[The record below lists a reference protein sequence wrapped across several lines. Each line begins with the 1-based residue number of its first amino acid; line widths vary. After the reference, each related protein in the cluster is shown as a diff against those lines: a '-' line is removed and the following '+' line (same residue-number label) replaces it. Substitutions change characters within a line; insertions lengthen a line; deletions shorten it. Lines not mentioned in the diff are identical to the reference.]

1 MTVLITGASAGI
13 GEACA
18 RALAARGCDLVLA
31 ARRLE
36 KLEALAAEL
45 SAAHGILVTTVF
57 LDVSDRASAESLLE
71 RAGNPTI
78 DVLVNNAGLARG
90 LAPLQDNEPDDWDEM
105 IDANVKGLLW
115 VSRPILRQMIAR
127 VSSDTTKHAHVVN
140 LGSLAGVAAY
150 PNGAVYCATKAAVKS
165 ISDGLR
171 QDVAAYP
178 IRVTLIQP
186 GMVET
191 EFSQVRFRGDVERAK
206 SVYRGIQPL
215 TGADI
220 ADLVVY
226 AVMAP
231 PHVQIT
237 ELTVTATHQANAFTV
252 FRQAPSERLLR

>member
-1 MTVLITGASAGI
+1 MTVLITGASSGI

-18 RALAARGCDLVLA
+18 RAFAARGCDLVLG
-31 ARRLE
+31 ARRLDR
-36 KLEALAAEL
+36 LQALAAEL
-45 SAAHGILVTTVF
+45 IGPFSVSVTVVS

-71 RAGNPTI
+71 RAGNPAI

-90 LAPLQDNEPDDWDEM
+90 LEPLPENNPEDWDEM
-105 IDANVKGLLW
+105 LDANVKGLLW
-115 VSRPILRQMIAR
+115 VTRPIVRQMIAR
-127 VSSDTTKHAHVVN
+127 GTAAHIVN
-140 LGSLAGVAAY
+140 MGSIAGMAAY
-150 PNGAVYCATKAAVKS
+150 TNGAVYCASKAAVKS

-171 QDVAAYP
+171 QDVNAHP

-191 EFSQVRFRGDVERAK
+191 EFSQVRFKGDRDRATA
-206 SVYRGIQPL
+206 VYRGIEPL
-215 TGADI
+215 KAADI
-220 ADLVVY
+220 ADVVVY

-252 FRQAPSERLLR
+252 FRKP

>member
-18 RALAARGCDLVLA
+18 RAFAALGHNLVLG
-31 ARRLE
+31 ARRLDR
-36 KLEALAAEL
+36 LRALAAEL
-45 SAAHGILVTTVF
+45 SAAHGILVKAVH
-57 LDVSDRASAESLLE
+57 LDVADRASAETLLE
-71 RAGNPTI
+71 RAGQPSI

-90 LAPLQDNEPDDWDEM
+90 LEPVQDNSPDDWDEM

-115 VSRPILRQMIAR
+115 VTRPVVRQMIASGR
-127 VSSDTTKHAHVVN
+127 PAHIVN

-150 PNGAVYCATKAAVKS
+150 PNGAVYCATKAAVKA

-171 QDVAAYP
+171 QDVNRHP

-191 EFSQVRFRGDVERAK
+191 DFSRVRFKGDEERAAA
-206 SVYRGIQPL
+206 VYRGIEPL
-215 TGADI
+215 KATDI
-220 ADLVVY
+220 ADAVVY
-226 AVMAP
+226 AVSAP
-231 PHVQIT
+231 AHVQIT

-252 FRQAPSERLLR
+252 YKRPPQ

>member
-1 MTVLITGASAGI
+1 MTALITGASSGI

-18 RALAARGCDLVLA
+18 RALAARHTNLVLA
-31 ARRLE
+31 ARRLDR
-36 KLEALAAEL
+36 LEELAAEL

-57 LDVSDRASAESLLE
+57 VDVADRVSAESLLD
-71 RAGNPTI
+71 RAGSPEI
-78 DVLVNNAGLARG
+78 DVLINNAGLARG
-90 LAPLQDNEPDDWDEM
+90 LEPLQDNDPADWDEM

-115 VSRPILRQMIAR
+115 VTRPIVRQMIAR
-127 VSSDTTKHAHVVN
+127 GRPAHIVN
-140 LGSLAGVAAY
+140 LGSLAGIHAY

-171 QDVAAYP
+171 QDVNKHP

-186 GMVET
+186 GLVET
-191 EFSQVRFRGDVERAK
+191 EFSQVRFRGDVKRAK
-206 SVYRGIQPL
+206 APYQGIEPL

-220 ADLVVY
+220 ADLVTF
-226 AVMAP
+226 AVFSP

-252 FRQAPSERLLR
+252 YRRP

>member
-18 RALAARGCDLVLA
+18 RAFAARGCNLVLG
-31 ARRLE
+31 ARRLDR
-36 KLEALAAEL
+36 LEALAAEL
-45 SAAHGILVTTVF
+45 SAKHGILVTTAF
-57 LDVSDRASAESLLE
+57 LDVSDRASAESLLA
-71 RAGNPTI
+71 RAGDPPI

-90 LAPLQDNEPDDWDEM
+90 LEPFQDNDPDDWDEM

-115 VSRPILRQMIAR
+115 VTRPVVRQMVAR
-127 VSSDTTKHAHVVN
+127 GTPAHVVN
-140 LGSLAGVAAY
+140 LGSLAGIQAY

-171 QDVAAYP
+171 QDVNKHP

-186 GMVET
+186 GLVET
-191 EFSQVRFRGDVERAK
+191 EFSQVRFKGDLARAK
-206 SVYRGIQPL
+206 APYTGIEPL
-215 TGADI
+215 TGPDI

-226 AVMAP
+226 AVFAP
-231 PHVQIT
+231 AHVQIT

-252 FRQAPSERLLR
+252 FRTT

>member
-18 RALAARGCDLVLA
+18 RAFAAKGCHLILG

-36 KLEALAAEL
+36 RLEALAAEL
-45 SAAHGILVTTVF
+45 STAHGILVTTVF
-57 LDVSDRASAESLLE
+57 LDVADRASAETLLE
-71 RAGNPTI
+71 RSGHPSV
-78 DVLVNNAGLARG
+78 DVLINNAGLARG
-90 LAPLQDNEPDDWDEM
+90 LEPLQDNVPEDWDEM

-115 VSRPILRQMIAR
+115 VTRPVVRQMIAR
-127 VSSDTTKHAHVVN
+127 GVPCHVVN
-140 LGSLAGVAAY
+140 LGSLAGIQAY

-171 QDVAAYP
+171 QDVNKHP

-186 GMVET
+186 GLVET
-191 EFSQVRFRGDVERAK
+191 EFSQVRFKGDLTRAK
-206 SVYRGIQPL
+206 APYQGIEPL
-215 TGADI
+215 TAADI

-226 AVMAP
+226 AVFTPA
-231 PHVQIT
+231 HVQIT

-252 FRQAPSERLLR
+252 YRTP

>member
-1 MTVLITGASAGI
+1 MTILITGASAGI

-18 RALAARGCDLVLA
+18 RAFAALGHNLVLG

-36 KLEALAAEL
+36 KLQSLAADL
-45 SAAHGILVTTVF
+45 SASHGILVTTVF
-57 LDVSDRASAESLLE
+57 LDVTDRASAETLLD
-71 RAGNPTI
+71 RAGNPVV

-90 LAPLQDNEPDDWDEM
+90 LEPLQDNNPDDWDEM

-115 VSRPILRQMIAR
+115 VTRPVVKQMIQR
-127 VSSDTTKHAHVVN
+127 GTPAHIVN

-150 PNGAVYCATKAAVKS
+150 PNGAVYCATKAAVKA

-171 QDVAAYP
+171 QDVVKNP

-186 GMVET
+186 GLVET
-191 EFSQVRFRGDVERAK
+191 EFSQVRFKGDLARAK
-206 SVYRGIQPL
+206 VPYQGITPL

-226 AVMAP
+226 AVSAP
-231 PHVQIT
+231 AHVQIT

-252 FRQAPSERLLR
+252 FKRS

>member
-18 RALAARGCDLVLA
+18 RAFAARGCDLVLG
-31 ARRLE
+31 ARRLDR
-36 KLEALAAEL
+36 LDALAAEL
-45 SAAHGILVTTVF
+45 RRTHGIQVTTVT
-57 LDVSDRASAESLLE
+57 LDVTDREQAETLLA
-71 RAGNPTI
+71 RSGHPNV

-90 LAPLQDNEPDDWDEM
+90 LEPLPDNDPADWDEM
-105 IDANVKGLLW
+105 LDTNVKGLLW
-115 VSRPILRQMIAR
+115 VTRPVVKQMMAR
-127 VSSDTTKHAHVVN
+127 GTGAHVVN

-171 QDVAAYP
+171 QDVNAFP

-191 EFSQVRFRGDVERAK
+191 EFSGIRFRGDETRAK
-206 SVYRGIQPL
+206 AVYRGIEPL
-215 TGADI
+215 KAAAI
-220 ADLVVY
+220 ADLVVD

-231 PHVQIT
+231 AHVQIT

-252 FRQAPSERLLR
+252 FRKS

>member
-18 RALAARGCDLVLA
+18 RAFAARGHNLVLG

-36 KLEALAAEL
+36 KLQALAAEL
-45 SAAHGILVTTVF
+45 SANHGILATAVA
-57 LDVSDRASAESLLE
+57 LDVTDRKNAESVLE
-71 RAGNPTI
+71 RAGNPSI

-90 LAPLQDNEPDDWDEM
+90 LEPFQDNSPDDWDEM
-105 IDANVKGLLW
+105 IDANIKGLLW
-115 VSRPILRQMIAR
+115 VTRPVVRAMIAR
-127 VSSDTTKHAHVVN
+127 GEPAHVVN
-140 LGSLAGVAAY
+140 LGSIAGTTAY

-171 QDVAAYP
+171 QDVNAHP

-191 EFSQVRFRGDVERAK
+191 DFSRVRFHGDEVRAK
-206 SVYRGIQPL
+206 AVYRGIDPL
-215 TGADI
+215 TAADI
-220 ADLVVY
+220 ADAVVY
-226 AVMAP
+226 AVSAP
-231 PHVQIT
+231 AHVQIT

-252 FRQAPSERLLR
+252 FRKP

>member
-18 RALAARGCDLVLA
+18 RAFAARGCNLVLG

-36 KLEALAAEL
+36 RLNGLAAEL
-45 SAAHGILVTTVF
+45 SAAHGILVTVVA
-57 LDVSDRASAESLLE
+57 LDVTDRHEAETLLE
-71 RAGNPTI
+71 RVGNPAI

-90 LAPLQDNEPDDWDEM
+90 LEPLQENDPDDWDEM

-115 VSRPILRQMIAR
+115 VTRPVVNQMISR
-127 VSSDTTKHAHVVN
+127 LTNDPGTWAHIVN

-171 QDVAAYP
+171 QDVNKYP

-191 EFSQVRFRGDVERAK
+191 EFSGVRFKGDQARAK
-206 SVYRGIQPL
+206 AVYRGIEPL
-215 TGADI
+215 KASDI

-231 PHVQIT
+231 AHVQIT

-252 FRQAPSERLLR
+252 FRRPDS

>member
-1 MTVLITGASAGI
+1 
-13 GEACA
+13 
-18 RALAARGCDLVLA
+18 
-31 ARRLE
+31 
-36 KLEALAAEL
+36 
-45 SAAHGILVTTVF
+45 
-57 LDVSDRASAESLLE
+57 LE
-71 RAGNPTI
+71 RAGSPAI

-90 LAPLQDNEPDDWDEM
+90 LEPLPENEPGDWDEM

-115 VSRPILRQMIAR
+115 VTRPVVKQMMAR
-127 VSSDTTKHAHVVN
+127 LGRNPGTSAHIVN

-171 QDVAAYP
+171 QDVNAYP

-191 EFSQVRFRGDVERAK
+191 EFSGVRFKGDEARAK
-206 SVYRGIQPL
+206 AVYRGIEPL
-215 TGADI
+215 KASDI
-220 ADLVVY
+220 ADLIVY

-252 FRQAPSERLLR
+252 FRKT